1 MAAFMRPCVYG
12 FVFIF
17 LFLHR
22 TKHTFSFFLHL
33 EYLDMILILF
43 IVRVRAQRCFHSIFF
58 LLSSYTDH
66 SYYTIEE
73 KEKKWFIFHILSV
86 PYIHVLFKFTSHYL
100 CIWHKVCIFHFC
112 VAEAAQQHQP
122 LEIKIATTTKK

>member
-73 KEKKWFIFHILSV
+73 KEKNDSFSTFYPSHTYMCCLNSHLIIYAFGTKCAYFISV
-86 PYIHVLFKFTSHYL
+86 WQK
-100 CIWHKVCIFHFC
+100 
-112 VAEAAQQHQP
+112 QHNNTNRW
-122 LEIKIATTTKK
+122 K